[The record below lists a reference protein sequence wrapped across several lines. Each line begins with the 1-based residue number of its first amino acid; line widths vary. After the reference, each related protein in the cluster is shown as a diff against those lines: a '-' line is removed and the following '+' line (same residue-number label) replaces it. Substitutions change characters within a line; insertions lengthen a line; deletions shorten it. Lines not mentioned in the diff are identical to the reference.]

1 VHLPD
6 DTCCLCRVLR
16 EDGLIS
22 STGGLDWFEGAI
34 AHPERVLTDLNTAL
48 GAPTSQVDPCPCS

>member
-1 VHLPD
+1 MHLSSE
-6 DTCCLCRVLR
+6 TCCSRRVLR

-34 AHPERVLTDLNTAL
+34 AHPERVLKDLNTAL
-48 GAPTSQVDPCPCS
+48 GAPTSQVGLSSCP